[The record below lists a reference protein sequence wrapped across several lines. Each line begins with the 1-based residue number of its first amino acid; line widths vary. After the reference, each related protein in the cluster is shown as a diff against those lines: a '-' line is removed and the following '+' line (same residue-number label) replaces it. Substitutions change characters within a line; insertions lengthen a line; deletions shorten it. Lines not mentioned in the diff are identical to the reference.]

1 MKKLLLDA
9 YAALLNLAKALG
21 KPSVLETEVKKA
33 KLEVEQA
40 KKRLSDTLQRTEL
53 AEKKKHYSSL
63 VTLQDYGYSRFMVY
77 CQGAVLS
84 AHVTFEFAMI
94 SFQELLTL
102 DKPCKVLFEDEN
114 GRVEDFTE
122 YFILWSTSR
131 SLSKSKT

>member
-1 MKKLLLDA
+1 MKKLFLDA
-9 YAALLNLAKALG
+9 YAALHNLAKALAN
-21 KPSVLETEVKKA
+21 PSVLETEVKTA

-40 KKRLSDTLQRTEL
+40 KKRLSDTRQRTEL

-122 YFILWSTSR
+122 YFIIWSTSR